1 VAASPKRKNP
11 TPTQTQK
18 INIMKSIKQVI
29 MERDGLTSP
38 EAASLISE
46 AREQFNEY
54 VSNGDFDS
62 AEEICADYFGLEPD
76 YLVEFF

>member
-1 VAASPKRKNP
+1 
-11 TPTQTQK
+11 
-18 INIMKSIKQVI
+18 MKSIKQLL
-29 MERDGLTSP
+29 MERDGLTST